1 MRKHIFGIIGLF
13 VLVGHP
19 AVTAAAKIP
28 AATQKD
34 AVAPRRFVLDVV
46 ALKDGKPAGDL
57 KEADFE
63 LYEDGKK
70 IPLRS
75 LSYVKTASQKRLAV
89 IFHDMSLW
97 IKNVQRDKDDITE
110 ELIGLAKRGIELAIM
125 RLDSPGGLKVLQ
137 PFTRDEALIRKV
149 TASALAKIGMNE
161 SFEDL
166 GGRFMDVQGAEPLVR
181 DEKQSL
187 LLSYYYTKRLR
198 FENMVG
204 GLMAAGC
211 FLQGV
216 PGRKSILLVSGGIP
230 DLSSSSQIDITR
242 STDRGATLDAIHERA
257 RQTATRSRLFD
268 PFGLLKGESFEQSD
282 QVLDRLVHFSNAQ
295 NISIYALDPG
305 VFTKNVFMLSSEFAR
320 PELTESDSIQSEERA
335 KEVQSLRE
343 VAEGT
348 SGLLFRGAKK
358 FEDLKNYIGADL
370 EGYYELGF
378 KSEGQKPDGT
388 YHKIAVKTGRTNVDL
403 RYRKGYREYKP
414 EEAKKMLLVSAYY
427 SPDLFHGLPFEG
439 LFIPFVNESGKFES
453 WISLALPVKPLFI
466 DSFRASS
473 PGTTF
478 SLFVWLRER
487 EEGSKGFSFNI
498 DLPVKM
504 TDALRQALPNMTHI
518 WSFFKGPELA
528 FKKTGYD
535 VVYVLHDPQ
544 TGEIGGWSSALA
556 VPDFRGDDRGFV
568 VNRVLGS
575 TASNPQGTA
584 EALALNQKSGTLD
597 FKEVRFYP
605 RVTNRFSAEDDA
617 WVFLQVYLPSKK
629 DKGSV
634 SPQFAVVRQGAVP
647 QELVGQIIVESW
659 NVKTKIWS
667 GICQAGLSPLALG
680 EHILRITIPAES
692 GGNDLITEIRFHKG
706 ELIQTQ

>member
-1 MRKHIFGIIGLF
+1 MRKNIFGIIGLF

-19 AVTAAAKIP
+19 AVTAIAKIP
-28 AATQKD
+28 ATIQKD
-34 AVAPRRFVLDVV
+34 AAPRRFALDVV
-46 ALKDGKPAGDL
+46 ALKNGKLAANL
-57 KEADFE
+57 TEADFE

-75 LSYVKTASQKRLAV
+75 LSYVQTASQKRLAV
-89 IFHDMSLW
+89 VFHDLSLW
-97 IKNVQRDKDDITE
+97 IKNVQRDKDDISE
-110 ELIGLAKRGIELAIM
+110 ELIGLARLGIELAIM

-149 TASALAKIGMNE
+149 TASALAKVGMDE

-166 GGRFMDVQGAEPLVR
+166 GGRFMEAQRVEQN
-181 DEKQSL
+181 L

-230 DLSSSSQIDITR
+230 DLSSSSQIDIMR
-242 STDRGATLDAIHERA
+242 STDRSATMDAIHERA
-257 RQTATRSRLFD
+257 RQTTTRSRLFD

-305 VFTKNVFMLSSEFAR
+305 VFTKNVFMLSSESAR
-320 PELTESDSIQSEERA
+320 PELAESDSIQSEERA

-348 SGLLFRGAKK
+348 GGWLFRGAKK
-358 FEDLKNYIGADL
+358 FEDLKNYLGADL
-370 EGYYELGF
+370 EGYYELAF

-388 YHKIAVKTGRTNVDL
+388 YHKIVVKTGRTDVDL
-403 RYRKGYREYKP
+403 RYRKGYREDMP

-427 SPDLFHGLPFEG
+427 SPDLFHSLPFEG

-453 WISLALPVKPLFI
+453 WISLALPVNPLFI
-466 DSFRASS
+466 DSSRASS
-473 PGTTF
+473 PVTTF

-487 EEGSKGFSFNI
+487 EQGSKGFSFNI
-498 DLPVKM
+498 DIPVKM
-504 TDALRQALPNMTHI
+504 TDDLRQALPNMTHI

-544 TGEIGGWSSALA
+544 TREIGGWSSTLA
-556 VPDFRGDDRGFV
+556 VPDLRRDDRSFV

-575 TASNPQGTA
+575 TASNPQGKG
-584 EALALNQKSGTLD
+584 EALALNPKSGTLD

-617 WVFLQVYLPSKK
+617 WVFLQAYLPFKK
-629 DKGSV
+629 DKDSV
-634 SPQFAVVRQGAVP
+634 SPRFAIVRQGAIP

-659 NVKTKIWS
+659 NAKTRIWS
-667 GICQAGLSPLALG
+667 GICRLGLSPLTLG
-680 EHILRITIPAES
+680 EHVLRITVPAES
-692 GGNDLITEIRFHKG
+692 GGNDLITEIKFYKS
-706 ELIQTQ
+706 ELE